1 MSTATLWRAG
11 VASDPGLERA
21 TNEDRVYV
29 DEAGGIFL
37 VVDGIG
43 GQAAGEKA
51 AEIAVRVI
59 SSELALAS
67 GSPEESVRRSIVAA
81 NNEINQLAEN
91 NPEWHG
97 MACVL
102 TLAMAHDD
110 RITVGHVGDSRL
122 YLAWD
127 GNLRKVTSDH
137 SPVGEREDMG
147 ELTEEQAMR
156 HPSRN
161 QIFRDVGSKP
171 REPYEEDFIE
181 VRSFPFRSNAALL
194 LCSDGLSDA
203 LMSSEISA
211 IVETYDGDPEKVA
224 GELVG
229 AANRAGGKDNI
240 SVVFVAGP
248 EFIGTECDAMR
259 ESRARHAITRVRGG
273 RWRHFA
279 GRVLWLLAGVALG
292 LFGRSALSHAVPS
305 QMAARAAAVTV
316 DASDPY
322 AISRALSVAHP
333 GETIQVPPGEFW
345 GPIALADGVN
355 LISSTPGAAV
365 IRVDPASVADTGIAF
380 IARGVQ
386 SGRVSGFRVTGDTR
400 APLATGVWIED
411 SAIEIDDLEIIGAGD
426 CGIRIAGASAA
437 MLHANWIHSNGGC
450 GVLIGSGS
458 SPRLIG
464 NRISEN
470 GTTPASLRPGIEIHP
485 PATPAIENNI
495 IVGNGQP
502 NADLGEHNAVG
513 RGQ

>member
-11 VASDPGLERA
+11 GHSDPGLERA
-21 TNEDRVYV
+21 TKEDRVYV

-181 VRSFPFRSNAALL
+181 V
-194 LCSDGLSDA
+194 
-203 LMSSEISA
+203 
-211 IVETYDGDPEKVA
+211 
-224 GELVG
+224 
-229 AANRAGGKDNI
+229 
-240 SVVFVAGP
+240 
-248 EFIGTECDAMR
+248 
-259 ESRARHAITRVRGG
+259 
-273 RWRHFA
+273 
-279 GRVLWLLAGVALG
+279 
-292 LFGRSALSHAVPS
+292 
-305 QMAARAAAVTV
+305 
-316 DASDPY
+316 
-322 AISRALSVAHP
+322 
-333 GETIQVPPGEFW
+333 
-345 GPIALADGVN
+345 
-355 LISSTPGAAV
+355 
-365 IRVDPASVADTGIAF
+365 
-380 IARGVQ
+380 
-386 SGRVSGFRVTGDTR
+386 
-400 APLATGVWIED
+400 
-411 SAIEIDDLEIIGAGD
+411 
-426 CGIRIAGASAA
+426 
-437 MLHANWIHSNGGC
+437 
-450 GVLIGSGS
+450 
-458 SPRLIG
+458 
-464 NRISEN
+464 
-470 GTTPASLRPGIEIHP
+470 
-485 PATPAIENNI
+485 
-495 IVGNGQP
+495 
-502 NADLGEHNAVG
+502 
-513 RGQ
+513 